1 MELTHRNGQE
11 TNTTLNLDERSR
23 ALFIERHQKVRQRER
38 SMLTRLDE
46 EVGLSIEEA
55 ANYESH
61 IQGKVPHDFA
71 GYDRSRSGM
80 S

>member
-1 MELTHRNGQE
+1 MELTNRNGHE
-11 TNTTLNLDERSR
+11 ANTTLDLDARSR

-46 EVGLSIEEA
+46 EVGLSVEDA
-55 ANYESH
+55 AHYESH

>member
-1 MELTHRNGQE
+1 MELTNRNGQASGIP
-11 TNTTLNLDERSR
+11 LNLDERSR
-23 ALFIERHQKVRQRER
+23 SLFIERHQKVRQRER

-46 EVGLSIEEA
+46 EVGLSVEDA

-61 IQGKVPHDFA
+61 IQGKVPHDFG
-71 GYDRSRSGM
+71 GYDRSHSGM

>member
-1 MELTHRNGQE
+1 MELTNRNGHRA
-11 TNTTLNLDERSR
+11 NPTLDLDARSR
-23 ALFIERHQKVRQRER
+23 ALFIERHQKVRKRER

-46 EVGLSIEEA
+46 EVGLSVEDA
-55 ANYESH
+55 VNYESH

-71 GYDRSRSGM
+71 TYDRSRSGM